1 MLQLNE
7 IKIINII
14 RSTKAISSEDGVM
27 VYKKVKELYQP
38 DSYVEISFGGITLVT
53 TAFLTSLIENLLR
66 TFPQKKFSIHIKF
79 KEVDPQMRP
88 IIDMVIKRSHEYSS
102 DSKGFKELA
111 ERIIHEP

>member
-1 MLQLNE
+1 MLLLNE

-38 DSYVEISFGGITLVT
+38 DSYVEISFDGITLTT
-53 TAFLTSLIENLLR
+53 TAFLTSLIIRLLR
-66 TFPQKKFSIHIKF
+66 SFPGEKFNLHIKF
-79 KEVDPQMRP
+79 RDVDPRLRP
-88 IIDMVIKRSHEYSS
+88 IINMVIKRSNEYLA
-102 DSKGFKELA
+102 DPKGFKELA